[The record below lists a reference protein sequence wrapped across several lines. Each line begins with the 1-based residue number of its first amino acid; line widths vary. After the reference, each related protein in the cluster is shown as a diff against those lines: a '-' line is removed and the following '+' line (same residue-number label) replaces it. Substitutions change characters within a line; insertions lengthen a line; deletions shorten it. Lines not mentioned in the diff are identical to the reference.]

1 MMLARERLYLT
12 ADRDR
17 LVRTGDPKA
26 AFLYASPG
34 DEIPDSAAA
43 RFGLADGRL
52 KPGKR
57 NTGDTLLGSSVLP
70 AEIEIAPGKSVQLGR
85 VVVQAR
91 KASGLSVDD
100 WNALAEADREARLA
114 QEVEVLKAEA
124 AMSPKPVKVKVKV
137 ASARKP
143 KAAKEKPAPEDKEKR
158 VGEDKSGGSQQTE

>member
-34 DEIPDSAAA
+34 DEIPDTAAA

-57 NTGDTLLGSSVLP
+57 STAEVLLGSSVLP
-70 AEIEIAPGKSVQLGR
+70 AEVEIASGKSVQLGR
-85 VVVQAR
+85 VAAQAH
-91 KASGLSVDD
+91 KASGLSTED
-100 WNALAEADREARLA
+100 WNALPEADREARLA
-114 QEVEVLKAEA
+114 QEIDVLKAETA
-124 AMSPKPVKVKVKV
+124 VSPKPVKVKV
-137 ASARKP
+137 SAPGKP
-143 KAAKEKPAPEDKEKR
+143 KAAAKEKPAPEDKEKKPD
-158 VGEDKSGGSQQTE
+158 EDKGQ